1 MIKNKNSSAA
11 VLPAKDRSFSLGKI
25 KHVSNLSASGA
36 SRIVSNQLSQMSNIS
51 SLERVFEEEFGAASS
66 DKLKALVAKK
76 VRTIEMGFDAKL
88 AGMKPAVIKDCLEW
102 LKE

>member
-1 MIKNKNSSAA
+1 MSS
-11 VLPAKDRSFSLGKI
+11 
-25 KHVSNLSASGA
+25 
-36 SRIVSNQLSQMSNIS
+36 IS
-51 SLERVFEEEFGAASS
+51 DLERVFEEEFGVASI

-88 AGMKPAVIKDCLEW
+88 AGMKPAVIKDCIDW